1 MTRSVGMVLQI
12 FPEMF
17 DDYTHLRPWK
27 GAAEILARDSSW
39 GPLYDLEQLAKN
51 EVPVSAVT

>member
-1 MTRSVGMVLQI
+1 MVLQI